1 MKDLL
6 DDIRPVVSI
15 YVDILSR
22 ILKTNVTVVD
32 ENMHRIAVSNKIYKK
47 DVSSRSDITYRAGI
61 LMQTIRE
68 AKPHIVEDPKES
80 VFCANCISK
89 EHCVEKYHMSAP
101 IMVNGEVKGAMAFIA
116 TNNQQRDRMIKNH
129 GLYRDFLAQFSNLVA
144 LKVQESIEKK
154 VNLSGIH
161 LLNEIV
167 DHFNAGVLVF
177 DKSGYLSRMNAIGN
191 SIIGLED
198 PLPIKVEFDEII
210 KWEGYSEYLLKIK
223 GQTYRLVGKL
233 HPVYLD
239 EYAYIFI
246 FFNGIR
252 TIDEENKR
260 KNYQGLNRIIG
271 RSSESLKIK
280 NQIMKF
286 ANSKSPVLITGEGGT
301 EKKEVALAIHEESIR
316 SEQVFMALNCRSC
329 SGEALERELM
339 GVAAKSSSKGLPG
352 LLEIASKG
360 TVLLENIDCL
370 PLSLQVKLK
379 KVLEDGT
386 FTRFRG
392 GKVLKTGVRV
402 IATTDKEL
410 RPLVT
415 EGKFLED
422 LYYKL
427 NVIPI
432 QIPPLRERR
441 GDIRLFA
448 ERFLKNS
455 ERKAGKVIVK
465 INSDFWDAVSA
476 CPWNGNIWQ
485 LESSMEYVVNMME
498 LNGEIGSELLPDNIN
513 MQEEKECLNL
523 KVIEKR
529 VIEEALR
536 RFGADTESK
545 QKVADELG
553 IGIATLYR
561 KMKQYGF

>member
-1 MKDLL
+1 MKELL
-6 DDIRPVVSI
+6 DDIRPVANI

-22 ILKTNVTVVD
+22 ILKTHVTIVD
-32 ENMHRIAVSNKIYKK
+32 ENMHRIAVSSKIYKK
-47 DVSSRSDITYRAGI
+47 DVSNRSDITYRAGI
-61 LMQTIRE
+61 LMQTIRK
-68 AKPHIVEDPKES
+68 AKPHIVEDPKNSE
-80 VFCANCISK
+80 FCANCMNK
-89 EHCVEKYHMSAP
+89 EHCIEKYHMSAP
-101 IMVNGEVKGAMAFIA
+101 IMVNGEAKGALAFIA
-116 TNNQQRDRMIKNH
+116 MNNQQRDRMIKNH
-129 GLYRDFLAQFSNLVA
+129 GLYRDFLTQFSSLVA
-144 LKVQESIEKK
+144 LKVQESIEKEI
-154 VNLSGIH
+154 NLSGIH

-167 DHFNAGVLVF
+167 DHFDAGVLVF
-177 DKSGYLSRMNAIGN
+177 DKNGYLSRMNAIGN
-191 SIIGLED
+191 SIIGLEE
-198 PLPIKVEFDEII
+198 PLPIKVEFDEVT

-233 HPVYLD
+233 HPVYID

-246 FFNGIR
+246 FLNGIKSV
-252 TIDEENKR
+252 DEENKR
-260 KNYQGLNRIIG
+260 KNCQGLNRIIG
-271 RSSESLKIK
+271 RSPESLKIK

-301 EKKEVALAIHEESIR
+301 EKEDVALAIHEESIR
-316 SEQVFMALNCRSC
+316 SEHVFMALNCRSS
-329 SGEALERELM
+329 SGEAMERELM
-339 GVAAKSSSKGLPG
+339 GVVAKTSSKGLPG
-352 LLEIASKG
+352 LLETASKG
-360 TVLLENIDCL
+360 TILLENIDCL
-370 PLSLQVKLK
+370 PLPLQVKLK

-392 GKVLKTGVRV
+392 GKILKTGVRI

-448 ERFLKNS
+448 ERFLKNA

-465 INSDFWDAVSA
+465 INSGFWDLVSD
-476 CPWNGNIWQ
+476 CPWYGNIWQ
-485 LESSMEYVVNMME
+485 VESAMEYVVNMME
-498 LNGEIGSELLPDNIN
+498 LNGEIGSDLLPDNIN
-513 MQEEKECLNL
+513 MAEEKECLNL
-523 KVIEKR
+523 KAIEKR